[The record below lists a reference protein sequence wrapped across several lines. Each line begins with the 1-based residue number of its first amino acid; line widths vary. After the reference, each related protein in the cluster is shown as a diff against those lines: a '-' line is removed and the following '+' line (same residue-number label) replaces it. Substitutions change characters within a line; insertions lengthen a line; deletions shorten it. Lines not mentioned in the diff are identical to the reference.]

1 MKQHMML
8 ILVLSLL
15 LLLTVT
21 GCGQSDRP
29 IPLEELPDNYSLEQA
44 KEDGCVVH
52 ENGDV
57 TYGGGLFEE
66 FFRTAA
72 SGKTDQ
78 VRLAFYYTLDDSSG
92 YDPEYYESVKNS
104 YPCLYIQEL
113 SFDGEQ
119 YTIRWYED
127 GEEFIRNYSYI
138 MKYEGPA
145 ESPDALYQS
154 YIRYV
159 LTNDEKVTWQELMHG
174 MVSSRMGDYIDHMSV
189 CTDLIYGRTTG
200 QTEKREHFVEGCSF
214 LVCATWTRSNG

>member
-1 MKQHMML
+1 MKQHMILISML
-8 ILVLSLL
+8 SVL

-21 GCGQSDRP
+21 GCGRSGRP
-29 IPLEELPDNYSLEQA
+29 ILLEELPDNYSLEQA

-57 TYGGGLFEE
+57 TYGRELFEE

-78 VRLAFYYTLDDSSG
+78 VRLAFYNTLDDPSG
-92 YDPEYYESVKNS
+92 YDPEYCERVKDDD
-104 YPCLYIQEL
+104 PCLYIQEL

-127 GEEFIRNYSYI
+127 GEEFIRNYLYL

-145 ESPDALYQS
+145 ESPDALYRS
-154 YIRYV
+154 CIRYV
-159 LTNDEKVTWQELMHG
+159 LTNDDKVTWQELTQG
-174 MVSSRMGDYIDHMSV
+174 MFSSQMGDYIDHMSV
-189 CTDLIYGRTTG
+189 CTDLVY
-200 QTEKREHFVEGCSF
+200 E
-214 LVCATWTRSNG
+214 

>member
-1 MKQHMML
+1 MRYMIVMAGKELPMKRHMIL
-8 ILVLSLL
+8 ISILFVLL
-15 LLLTVT
+15 LFTVT
-21 GCGQSDRP
+21 GCSQSDRP
-29 IPLEELPDNYSLEQA
+29 TPLEELPDNYSLEQA
-44 KEDGCVVH
+44 KEDGCVVY

-57 TYGGGLFEE
+57 AYGGELFEE

-78 VRLAFYYTLDDSSG
+78 VRLAFYCTLDDPSG
-92 YDPEYYESVKNS
+92 YDPEYYETVRDD
-104 YPCLYIQEL
+104 YPCMYIQEL

-159 LTNDEKVTWQELMHG
+159 LTNDEKVTWQELTHG
-174 MVSSRMGDYIDHMSV
+174 MFSSQMGDYIDHMSV
-189 CTDLIYGRTTG
+189 CTDLID
-200 QTEKREHFVEGCSF
+200 E
-214 LVCATWTRSNG
+214 